1 MTVSYRPMP
10 PLKTTALACA
20 AWFLLLSGQ
29 AFAQRDFENGKEIFK
44 RDCAVCHGAYGEVS
58 NEVVPNL
65 LGQYP
70 GYLLTQMAAF
80 LSDDPKSHR
89 GGVAGSLKRSI
100 LSEESVEDIQDIVAW
115 LGTIEYEVV
124 GESKEEAEARGE
136 LAANGWWLAN
146 FAGCGNCH
154 GDDFMGLRVRNP
166 ATGELDPDIGGPFT
180 PKLVGL
186 KHDYI
191 QRQLQNYQSGTRAGG
206 MSAMKHIMAP
216 LFQTPRMI
224 QAIGVYAEDVH
235 ILPVLS
241 PEEVAEQETN
251 Q

>member
-1 MTVSYRPMP
+1 
-10 PLKTTALACA
+10 
-20 AWFLLLSGQ
+20 
-29 AFAQRDFENGKEIFK
+29 
-44 RDCAVCHGAYGEVS
+44 
-58 NEVVPNL
+58 
-65 LGQYP
+65 
-70 GYLLTQMAAF
+70 
-80 LSDDPKSHR
+80 
-89 GGVAGSLKRSI
+89 
-100 LSEESVEDIQDIVAW
+100 VAW
-115 LGTIEYEVV
+115 LGTIEYNVV
-124 GESKEEAEARGE
+124 GESKEEADARGE

-166 ATGELDPDIGGPFT
+166 GTGELDPDIGGPFT

-186 KHDYI
+186 KGDYI
-191 QRQLQNYQSGTRAGG
+191 QRQLEAYQSGRRAGG

-235 ILPVLS
+235 ILPVLG
-241 PEEVAEQETN
+241 PGDAVEQETD

>member
-1 MTVSYRPMP
+1 MIRIYS
-10 PLKTTALACA
+10 LKAFVFGASLI
-20 AWFLLLSGQ
+20 FLSGLC
-29 AFAQRDFENGKEIFK
+29 FAEDLENGKAIYLEV
-44 RDCAVCHGAYGEVS
+44 CASCHGQYGEVS
-58 NEVVPNL
+58 NEVVPNI

-80 LSDDPKSHR
+80 LSDDPKQAR
-89 GGVAGSLKRSI
+89 QGVAGNLKRSI
-100 LSEESVEDIQDIVAW
+100 LSEISVEDIEDIVAW
-115 LGTIEYEVV
+115 LGTIEYTIV
-124 GESKEEAEARGE
+124 GASKAEADARGE

-154 GDDFMGLRVRNP
+154 GDDFQGLRVRNP
-166 ATGELDPDIGGPFT
+166 GTGELDPEVGAPFT

-186 KHDYI
+186 KHGYLT
-191 QRQLQNYQSGTRAGG
+191 RQLKAYQNGNRAGG

-216 LFQTPRMI
+216 LFQTPRMM

-235 ILPVLS
+235 IVPV
-241 PEEVAEQETN
+241 PETAAGAQ